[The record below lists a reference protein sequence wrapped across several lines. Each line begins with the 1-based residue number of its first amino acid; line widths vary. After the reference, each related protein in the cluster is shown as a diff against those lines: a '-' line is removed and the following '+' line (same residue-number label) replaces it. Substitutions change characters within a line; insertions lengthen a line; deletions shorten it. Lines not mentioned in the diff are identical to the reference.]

1 MFSNVSN
8 GGQGAKI
15 SEGRYETTCA
25 YCNYFWK
32 EGSHKDLEAHCANE
46 CSEIPANTRQFFLNC
61 LAAKAEGNITINLEH
76 LEQLKIHEI
85 DRACVKAFAV
95 CGIAWHVIEN
105 PFFIKFLKTLRP
117 GYTPPSKE
125 VLSGKLLSQESAAY
139 HSQLNKKKKV
149 SALKEEAKTCDIS
162 DGGLKKWVD
171 TRWHTMYDC
180 VDSIMR
186 HKTLLENQYYQS
198 DILPKDEHDEID
210 SDLEVQD
217 LIDKLDLENPLAAD
231 EFVQYDNS
239 ELTAEMIPVEE
250 ILKAVLLAIIKRM
263 KLKN

>member
-1 MFSNVSN
+1 MLD
-8 GGQGAKI
+8 KI
-15 SEGRYETTCA
+15 SDFHE
-25 YCNYFWK
+25 
-32 EGSHKDLEAHCANE
+32 
-46 CSEIPANTRQFFLNC
+46 
-61 LAAKAEGNITINLEH
+61 NITFIE
-76 LEQLKIHEI
+76 LKIHEI

-139 HSQLNKKKKV
+139 HSQLNKKKG

-171 TRWHTMYDC
+171 TRWHTMYD
-180 VDSIMR
+180 S
-186 HKTLLENQYYQS
+186 
-198 DILPKDEHDEID
+198 
-210 SDLEVQD
+210 
-217 LIDKLDLENPLAAD
+217 AD

>member
-1 MFSNVSN
+1 MLD
-8 GGQGAKI
+8 KI
-15 SEGRYETTCA
+15 SDFHE
-25 YCNYFWK
+25 
-32 EGSHKDLEAHCANE
+32 
-46 CSEIPANTRQFFLNC
+46 
-61 LAAKAEGNITINLEH
+61 NITFIE
-76 LEQLKIHEI
+76 LKIHEI

-139 HSQLNKKKKV
+139 HSQLNKKKG

-171 TRWHTMYDC
+171 TRWHTMYD
-180 VDSIMR
+180 
-186 HKTLLENQYYQS
+186 L
-198 DILPKDEHDEID
+198 
-210 SDLEVQD
+210 QD